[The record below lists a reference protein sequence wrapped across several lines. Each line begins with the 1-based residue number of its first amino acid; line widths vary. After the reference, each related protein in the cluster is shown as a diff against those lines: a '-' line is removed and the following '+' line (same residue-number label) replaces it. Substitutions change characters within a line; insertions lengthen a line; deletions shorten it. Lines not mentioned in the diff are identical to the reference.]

1 MFTSSRSIILSCS
14 AEIIEGFDCF
24 SVCRLELG
32 RLVNSSGTTSKQYSA
47 LLGLLGW
54 IHGMSSPV
62 QMDSKV
68 AAGILQLVQDLVAIA
83 EVKVIVSRFH
93 TTCLTIH
100 NLPWFY

>member
-1 MFTSSRSIILSCS
+1 
-14 AEIIEGFDCF
+14 
-24 SVCRLELG
+24 
-32 RLVNSSGTTSKQYSA
+32 
-47 LLGLLGW
+47 
-54 IHGMSSPV
+54 MSSPV

-100 NLPWFY
+100 NLPWFYQ